1 MPEISN
7 NFRLGRMEKDLDDRL
22 VPNGAYRDALNVE
35 VATSEG
41 SDVGA
46 LQKVLGNT
54 VISGLPTLTNATC
67 IGSVRDTQ
75 NNKIYWFITS
85 SGADVIAELN
95 GTTIDLILV
104 DTTNVL
110 SFNTSNQSTH

>member
-22 VPNGAYRDALNVE
+22 VPNSGYRDALNVE

-54 VISGLPTLTNATC
+54 LISGLPSLPADAKC
-67 IGSVRDTQ
+67 IGSVRDTK
-75 NNKIYWFITS
+75 NNNIYWFVT
-85 SGADVIAELN
+85 GTGFDFIAEYN
-95 GTTIDLILV
+95 GTAILY
-104 DTTNVL
+104 
-110 SFNTSNQSTH
+110 

>member
-22 VPNGAYRDALNVE
+22 VPNGSYRDALNVE
-35 VATSEG
+35 IATSEG

-54 VISGLPTLTNATC
+54 KISDLGSLTNPKC
-67 IGSVRDTQ
+67 IGSIKYNKTD
-75 NNKIYWFITS
+75 KIYWFITS
-85 SGADVIAELN
+85 
-95 GTTIDLILV
+95 
-104 DTTNVL
+104 
-110 SFNTSNQSTH
+110 

>member
-35 VATSEG
+35 IATSEG

-54 VISGLPTLTNATC
+54 KKGTIGSMSNPTC
-67 IGSVRDTQ
+67 IGSVRDTE
-75 NNKIYWFITS
+75 NNKIY
-85 SGADVIAELN
+85 
-95 GTTIDLILV
+95 
-104 DTTNVL
+104 L
-110 SFNTSNQSTH
+110 ST

>member
-22 VPNGAYRDALNVE
+22 VPNGGYRDALNVE

-46 LQKVLGNT
+46 
-54 VISGLPTLTNATC
+54 
-67 IGSVRDTQ
+67 
-75 NNKIYWFITS
+75 
-85 SGADVIAELN
+85 
-95 GTTIDLILV
+95 
-104 DTTNVL
+104 
-110 SFNTSNQSTH
+110 